1 MTEDTTFQANLVR
14 RVHNYVLGTSTPSN
28 SLLPLW
34 EAIYNS
40 LHAIQDRYGEKWT
53 EQGKIDISLIEPESS
68 NPSIE
73 IRDNGIGLNKDNFIS
88 FMTYDS
94 DHKVARGGKGL
105 GRLSWLKVFAEAHV
119 NSVFEQ
125 DGKLFQRSFTL
136 VLNNEVPLSGY
147 SLVETKGVGTGTTV
161 TLRRMKSAYAKH
173 FPTKF
178 DTTVRKVVAHFLP
191 YLISTVR
198 PKITIEGAAE
208 SIELGAYLKEKE
220 LALSAIPL
228 AINDGISLK
237 LDHNL
242 LEKSV
247 VEGKA
252 AHKIY
257 LAAHGRVVTEFD
269 IGLALGL
276 VTYIDREKVSYAYA
290 GVLSGQILDDSVN
303 SERTAFDLDAELLET
318 IKRKTFDAIRNV
330 LSTSIERVIQKQAD
344 ITKSVIKKYPRYAY
358 LVDDPKDFV
367 VSSVPRNFRTAEQI
381 YQQLAVMD
389 YRDNRDIE
397 RKVEVLS
404 KTEPKGEDPVETGV
418 AELLGRLT
426 EHEFS
431 VLADYTVRRK
441 IVLDLLEKRLQYK
454 ADGTMKHHSEEALH
468 SFIVPMRVTNKDVH
482 VDKHNLWIVDD
493 KLTYYEYWASDKAI
507 KKIVSE
513 HASSDRP
520 DVLLFAGRSA
530 YHRPGTDQPVVIV
543 EFKKP
548 VRNEYD
554 EEENPFVQIY
564 SYIEDLQ
571 NGKILDKDGGQIQE
585 VTADTPF
592 FCYIIADFTP
602 NMRKWLRLAQ
612 INVPLPGGGGF
623 YGYNSD
629 YRAFVQALSYK
640 YVLKDARLRNEAF
653 FKQLKI

>member
-1 MTEDTTFQANLVR
+1 MLDDNTFQPNLVR
-14 RVHNYVLGTSTPSN
+14 RVHNLALGPSTPSN
-28 SLLPLW
+28 SLVPLW
-34 EAIYNS
+34 EAVYNA
-40 LHAIQDRYGEKWT
+40 LHAIQDRFGEKWANL
-53 EQGKIDISLIEPESS
+53 GKISISLIDLEST

-73 IRDNGIGLNKDNFIS
+73 IRDNGIGLNKENFNS
-88 FMTYDS
+88 FKTYDS
-94 DHKVARGGKGL
+94 DHKESRGGKGL
-105 GRLSWLKVFAEAHV
+105 GRLSWLKVFTEAHV
-119 NSVFEQ
+119 VSHYVQ
-125 DGKLFQRSFTL
+125 DADLLRRSFTL
-136 VLNNEVPLSGY
+136 VLDNEKPLANYSIEVVSGIDP
-147 SLVETKGVGTGTTV
+147 GTV
-161 TLRRMKSAYAKH
+161 IVLRRMKAAYAKH

-178 DTTVRKVVAHFLP
+178 DTIVRKVVAHFLP
-191 YLISTVR
+191 YLISPVR
-198 PKITIEGAAE
+198 PTITIEGAADF
-208 SIELGAYLKEKE
+208 IELGAYLKEKE
-220 LALSAIPL
+220 LALSSIPL
-228 AINDGISLK
+228 TINDEIAIK
-237 LDHNL
+237 LEHNL

-257 LAAHGRVVTEFD
+257 LAAHGRVVTEVD

-276 VTYIDREKVSYAYA
+276 VTYIDRDGHSYAYA
-290 GVLSGQILDDSVN
+290 GVLSGKIFDDSVN
-303 SERTAFDLDAELLET
+303 SERTAFDLDAELLEA
-318 IKRKTFDAIRNV
+318 IKRRTFEAIRDV
-330 LSTSIERVIQKQAD
+330 LSAQIERVIQKQAD

-381 YQQLAVMD
+381 YQHLAVLD

-404 KTEPKGEDPVETGV
+404 KTEPREEDPVETGV

-454 ADGTMKHHSEEALH
+454 PDGTMRHYSEEALH
-468 SFIVPMRVTNKDVH
+468 SFIVPMRVTNKEVH

-493 KLTYYEYWASDKAI
+493 KLTYYEYWASDKAL
-507 KKIVSE
+507 KKIVAE

-548 VRNEYD
+548 VRTEYD

-571 NGKILDKDGGQIQE
+571 NGRILDKNGGQIQE
-585 VTADTPF
+585 VTPNTPF

-602 NMRKWLRLAQ
+602 NMRRWIKLAQ

-623 YGYNSD
+623 YGYNPD
-629 YRAFVQALSYK
+629 YRCFVQALSYK